1 MQHIIN
7 LHTNHD
13 TIPLH
18 HYTFEL
24 HELKELKGQQ
34 IKCNKCDNK
43 AQYIATD
50 TTYCWAHA
58 QIINFNPNV
67 KN

>member
-34 IKCNKCDNK
+34 IKCNKCDNN
-43 AQYIATD
+43 AQYIGKE
-50 TTYCWAHA
+50 
-58 QIINFNPNV
+58 IIRRNI
-67 KN
+67 